1 MGAAIYG
8 VSLQPVER
16 QREFVERE
24 HLTFALLSD
33 RGEGLVRAL
42 SIPVWESAAGERF
55 AVRTTLVVA
64 RGGMIAHRFADVR
77 AEGHVAEVLEAVR
90 GLPLL

>member
-33 RGEGLVRAL
+33 RGEGLVGAL
-42 SIPVWESAAGERF
+42 SIPVWESAAGKRF

-64 RGGMIAHRFADVR
+64 RGGMIAHRSADVR

-90 GLPLL
+90 GLPPL